1 VNDRALQDEVI
12 RALADAPYRA
22 SAEWRE
28 RGLADAGRV
37 ERFARFL
44 ARHFYHE
51 RIVHFFKYSRALAR
65 VTARWPEAVLRQPG
79 FDALLA
85 TAVLG
90 ERATAHAVAR
100 LVTAYVAGEEVPYH
114 EDLLRYQEAMMVVEA
129 GPRVWRDTGRDDDRP
144 AVAPPPPPPEL
155 VEGTELLE
163 LEYDLPTVLP
173 ELLRPWTTPPE
184 APRRETRLIVARSR
198 HGRVAVAR
206 ASDAIASVV
215 RFADGA
221 RTVDD
226 LARAAGLRPGDIAAT
241 LRDLTEIGAVRFST
255 GS

>member
-1 VNDRALQDEVI
+1 VNDRALQDDVI

-22 SAEWRE
+22 SAEWRG
-28 RGLADAGRV
+28 RGLVDAGKV

-114 EDLLRYQEAMMVVEA
+114 KDLLRYQEAMMVVEA

-144 AVAPPPPPPEL
+144 AVVPPPSWLKAPSCSSWSTTCQRCCPSCCNRGQRPPRLRGAQRASSWRARVTDAWRWHARATPS
-155 VEGTELLE
+155 
-163 LEYDLPTVLP
+163 LPWCASPMARV
-173 ELLRPWTTPPE
+173 RWTTWRARPVFVP
-184 APRRETRLIVARSR
+184 AKSRRRY
-198 HGRVAVAR
+198 
-206 ASDAIASVV
+206 AI
-215 RFADGA
+215 
-221 RTVDD
+221 
-226 LARAAGLRPGDIAAT
+226 
-241 LRDLTEIGAVRFST
+241 
-255 GS
+255 